1 MLKGQKKQKHGIN
14 CVLESSFPSV
24 KFTKKNKAFNKVKI
38 TLRNVAKLFI
48 LYCE

>member
-1 MLKGQKKQKHGIN
+1 MELTLYLSQVFQVSN
-14 CVLESSFPSV
+14 LQ
-24 KFTKKNKAFNKVKI
+24 KNKAFNKVKI